1 MNVLF
6 TSAVSSCCYF
16 HACTKLSEMAAF
28 HSSVQK
34 IICSFVKWNT
44 LQTLQVKHLNCSV
57 TKLPYEH
64 FCRHLYSAVR
74 WQLVIVRVRWAL
86 LRSGQD
92 VTLFPSRSVILF
104 QSGAHTLPLLPR
116 TWWPYCRWAQRWGTV
131 IALLIWGKAV
141 VKCFLKQR
149 FQLVEKKT
157 FLHCKGGE
165 GGREGGMHLGSVTHI
180 QDGFSFQKKKIT
192 KRWIEE
198 AVIHSNT
205 KQCGEMNNTDAK
217 RVQACF
223 YTVYGTVST
232 CHSFCHN
239 YSIKSLLVCTIQGFS
254 SRIYSDLLLYLITG
268 LLGVCIMVV

>member
-1 MNVLF
+1 MGTSKKRPGCHFVPFSICDSVSKRGTYTAPAPLYLMAVLSLG
-6 TSAVSSCCYF
+6 TEVRYS
-16 HACTKLSEMAAF
+16 
-28 HSSVQK
+28 HSP
-34 IICSFVKWNT
+34 
-44 LQTLQVKHLNCSV
+44 
-57 TKLPYEH
+57 PY
-64 FCRHLYSAVR
+64 L
-74 WQLVIVRVRWAL
+74 
-86 LRSGQD
+86 GKG
-92 VTLFPSRSVILF
+92 SR
-104 QSGAHTLPLLPR
+104 QM
-116 TWWPYCRWAQRWGTV
+116 
-131 IALLIWGKAV
+131 
-141 VKCFLKQR
+141 FLKAKIPVGR
-149 FQLVEKKT
+149 KKKHFFT
-157 FLHCKGGE
+157 VK
-165 GGREGGMHLGSVTHI
+165 GGREAGREACTLEVLHTYKMVFLSKK
-180 QDGFSFQKKKIT
+180 KKKIT

>member
-1 MNVLF
+1 MGTSKKRPGCHFVPFSICDSVSKRGTYTAPAPSYLMAVLSLG
-6 TSAVSSCCYF
+6 TEVRYS
-16 HACTKLSEMAAF
+16 
-28 HSSVQK
+28 HSP
-34 IICSFVKWNT
+34 
-44 LQTLQVKHLNCSV
+44 
-57 TKLPYEH
+57 PY
-64 FCRHLYSAVR
+64 L
-74 WQLVIVRVRWAL
+74 
-86 LRSGQD
+86 GKG
-92 VTLFPSRSVILF
+92 SR
-104 QSGAHTLPLLPR
+104 QM
-116 TWWPYCRWAQRWGTV
+116 
-131 IALLIWGKAV
+131 
-141 VKCFLKQR
+141 FLKAKIPVGR
-149 FQLVEKKT
+149 KKKHFFT
-157 FLHCKGGE
+157 VKGGRE
-165 GGREGGMHLGSVTHI
+165 AGREGGMHLGSVTHI
-180 QDGFSFQKKKIT
+180 QDVFSFQKKKIT